1 MKRIKSEDVTFIGD
15 VVQYKGIPFSGIL
28 LSEDETTQTK
38 IEIEILDG
46 LKNGSANFFDY
57 QGVLHMQKNY
67 INGIK
72 HGLEFILH
80 ANGKKIKES
89 QYNKGKHI
97 KSIHFNKEGEE
108 IKGLFWFSGN
118 ISEDKLKIRKYYMTN
133 RYCFSPNLLWLDPVP
148 ASIFYYLVKCL
159 HSTCNYELSRGGG
172 GILAMELSRDEKTY
186 IKHDLKFKDL
196 KSRKNLE
203 EKILMFKKYFFKDY
217 KMIFNDN
224 TLDDVIELSK
234 YKILIDP
241 WTFSSSIEKEI
252 QEQRLLPSELFKNK
266 YLDISQSFSKDY
278 KDWIILDKSV
288 KPMGILFDSETK
300 QECIDWIKFCEE

>member
-1 MKRIKSEDVTFIGD
+1 VNVFR
-15 VVQYKGIPFSGIL
+15 FS
-28 LSEDETTQTK
+28 
-38 IEIEILDG
+38 
-46 LKNGSANFFDY
+46 
-57 QGVLHMQKNY
+57 
-67 INGIK
+67 
-72 HGLEFILH
+72 
-80 ANGKKIKES
+80 
-89 QYNKGKHI
+89 NKGKHI

-148 ASIFYYLVKCL
+148 SSIFSYLVKCL

-172 GILAMELSRDEKTY
+172 ILAMELSRDKETY
-186 IKHDLKFKDL
+186 RRHDLKFKDL

-203 EKILMFKKYFFKDY
+203 EKLLMFKESFSKDY

-252 QEQRLLPSELFKNK
+252 KEKKTLPSKLFKKK

-288 KPMGILFDSETK
+288 KPIGIVFDSETK
-300 QECIDWIKFCEE
+300 QECIDWIDLWED